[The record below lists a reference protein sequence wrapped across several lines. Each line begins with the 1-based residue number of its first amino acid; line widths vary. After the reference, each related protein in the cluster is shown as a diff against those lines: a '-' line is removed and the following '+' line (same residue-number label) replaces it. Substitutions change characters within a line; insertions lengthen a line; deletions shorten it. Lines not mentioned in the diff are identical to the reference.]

1 MGRFSK
7 LDLGAKPP
15 LVKESVADAWPNE
28 DENSSLRR
36 AHEAFDCGLYEPA
49 LDYYSRAL
57 RFNRELALAWC
68 GQIRCL
74 IHLGEFPEAVTWCD
88 RALERFPGNA
98 DLLACKGLAYAELED
113 TIQAMEYVDG
123 ALEQRSPSP
132 WVWLARGQVLLL
144 LKEPVANARRC
155 LAKAAEMEDGT
166 NRWRVELRAGEALLR
181 GGHFLEARKYLERAR
196 HAQPRNELVNYLL
209 GLACEKLGQRQLAAN
224 YLQQALAARRF
235 PQALSA
241 LARVKSP
248 FWQRWWNALRGK
260 E

>member
-15 LVKESVADAWPNE
+15 LAKESIADTWPNE

-36 AHEAFDCGLYEPA
+36 ADDAFDCGMYESA

-57 RFNRELALAWC
+57 RFNRELALAWR

-74 IHLGEFPEAVTWCD
+74 IHLGEFPEAITWCD
-88 RALERFPGNA
+88 RALERFPENA

-144 LKEPVANARRC
+144 VKEPVKNAQRC
-155 LAKAAEMEDGT
+155 LVKAAEQEDDV
-166 NRWRVELRAGEALLR
+166 NRWRIEMRIGEALFR
-181 GGHFLEARKYLERAR
+181 AGKALEAKQYLERAY
-196 HAQPRNELVNYLL
+196 HAQPRNEWVNYLL
-209 GLACEKLGQRQLAAN
+209 GLTCERLGLRQMAVNCLE
-224 YLQQALAARRF
+224 QAIAARRF
-235 PQALSA
+235 PHAQSALS
-241 LARVKSP
+241 RVKSP
-248 FWQRWWNALRGK
+248 FWQRCWNALRGK